1 MANKELSDAEID
13 TMEETV
19 RNARAR
25 QQAARDK
32 ANAER
37 LVAESK
43 TNIALREFVGSD
55 QYKQFVEAASAV
67 AAAHTGMPL
76 VQHLVGALTSLSVVS
91 AETSNAEQNYEAA
104 AEALKA
110 KDADL

>member
-1 MANKELSDAEID
+1 MANKELTDAEID

-25 QQAARDK
+25 QAAARDK

-37 LVAESK
+37 LMAESK
-43 TNIALREFVGSD
+43 TNTGLREFVGSD
-55 QYKQFVEAASAV
+55 QYKEFVEKASAI

-91 AETSNAEQNYEAA
+91 AETANAEQAYEAA
-104 AEALKA
+104 AEALKP
-110 KDADL
+110 KDDNL